1 MVPRAGRKPD
11 LYLLFGVPPPDP
23 DRLRP
28 GLSEERRAKAERV
41 GRLGFKSANARRTKR
56 WRPEEEEEN
65 P

>member
-1 MVPRAGRKPD
+1 MAPRAGRKPD
-11 LYLLFGVPPPDP
+11 LYILFGVPPPDR

-28 GLSEERRAKAERV
+28 GLSEEQRAKAIGI
-41 GRLGFKSANARRTKR
+41 GRLGFKSAGARRTKR